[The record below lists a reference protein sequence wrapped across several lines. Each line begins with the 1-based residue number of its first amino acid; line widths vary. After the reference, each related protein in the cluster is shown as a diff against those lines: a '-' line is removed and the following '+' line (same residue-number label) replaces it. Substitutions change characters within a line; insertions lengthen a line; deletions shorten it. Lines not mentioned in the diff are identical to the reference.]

1 MTSVNGMVFNLL
13 DERGKF
19 RKGEEGVCQV
29 IAVMLMGGQFHLAAD
44 LPEISHYEREYP
56 LPRGRADFVLFHV
69 DGSVTVI
76 EVKKNKGN
84 DREIFPAIGQ
94 VMSYAVQL
102 GYGRTATSIRKMV
115 ASDYVGAGSE
125 LIDDA
130 CRMAGVIWLPLG
142 RIEEHEAP
150 LRAAFAKPR
159 CVK

>member
-1 MTSVNGMVFNLL
+1 MTSVDGMAFSLL

-29 IAVMLMGGQFHLAAD
+29 VAMMLIGEQFHLAAD
-44 LPEISHYEREYP
+44 LPAISHYEREFP

-76 EVKKNKGN
+76 EVKKNNGS

-115 ASDYVGAGSE
+115 ASDYAGAGSE

-130 CRMAGVIWLPLG
+130 CRMAGVIWLPLVS
-142 RIEEHEAP
+142 IEEHEAP
-150 LRAAFAKPR
+150 LRKAYAKLR